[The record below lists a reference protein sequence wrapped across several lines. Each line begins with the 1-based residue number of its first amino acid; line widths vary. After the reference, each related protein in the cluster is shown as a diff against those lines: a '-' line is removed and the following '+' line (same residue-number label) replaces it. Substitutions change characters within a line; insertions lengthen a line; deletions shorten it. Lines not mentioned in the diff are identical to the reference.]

1 MLTVSIVTYNTPL
14 GELGQ
19 CLDSL
24 GVGVVERVFVVD
36 NSRSDDIMRFCHQ
49 RANVEYVQS
58 DNRGYGA
65 GHNRAC
71 VQSDSVPERI
81 GDARTGESGVGA
93 CAWHAQWIG
102 MDRRNE
108 IWV

>member
-49 RANVEYVQS
+49 RANV
-58 DNRGYGA
+58 
-65 GHNRAC
+65 
-71 VQSDSVPERI
+71 
-81 GDARTGESGVGA
+81 
-93 CAWHAQWIG
+93 
-102 MDRRNE
+102 
-108 IWV
+108 

>member
-36 NSRSDDIMRFCHQ
+36 NSRSDDIMRF
-49 RANVEYVQS
+49 AISAPMWNMYS
-58 DNRGYGA
+58 
-65 GHNRAC
+65 
-71 VQSDSVPERI
+71 
-81 GDARTGESGVGA
+81 RTTADMAQAITRVLPGVSGLVLT
-93 CAWHAQWIG
+93 I
-102 MDRRNE
+102 
-108 IWV
+108 IWS